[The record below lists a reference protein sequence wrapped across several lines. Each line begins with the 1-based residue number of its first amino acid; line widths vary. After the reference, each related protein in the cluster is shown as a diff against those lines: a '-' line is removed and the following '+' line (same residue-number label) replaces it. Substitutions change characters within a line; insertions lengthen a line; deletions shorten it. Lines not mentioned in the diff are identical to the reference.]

1 MFCKQHD
8 NYPGDNVKTNCATSP
23 ENFRISKRY
32 QKVSMYR
39 DRVCEKEII
48 ELFPYID
55 NDLFKL
61 FCQFIEEMIN
71 FKLFIAEF
79 MLTWKT
85 PQLGLELLLQYHA
98 QDTCSY
104 HLKVY

>member
-8 NYPGDNVKTNCATSP
+8 NYPGDDVKTNCATSP
-23 ENFRISKRY
+23 EKFRISKRY

-71 FKLFIAEF
+71 FKLFTAEF